1 MKYFCFLILF
11 LFVNVSADD
20 LRVYADMVRR
30 INIAIEKAFNVNN
43 LTIEDNPVTNALEY
57 VIEAIFD
64 DNYYNGDFA
73 TMNFMIARPD
83 QIEIVAHIPV
93 EPANTFE
100 NEIKKAMHYQYLM
113 EVEVRAKLSPLYV
126 TIHYSHIKRDQD
138 SRDIDLTALAEPRR
152 RLVKTVLKNI
162 ISRALVTMVNQFM
175 KQPEIRD
182 PSTDKVKDLGRLNLT
197 TVAEKRRVTGTS
209 LENTMR
215 QALLDKTLWRICC
228 MIGIYMSTRLPT
240 SYIKNIHVESNM
252 CTLYDGITQQRYQQ
266 INGVL
271 WQIGLD
277 NRRAQLF
284 EEQLI

>member
-64 DNYYNGDFA
+64 DNYYNGDF
-73 TMNFMIARPD
+73 D

-126 TIHYSHIKRDQD
+126 TIHYSHIKRDQDDSD

>member
-126 TIHYSHIKRDQD
+126 TIHYSHIKRDQ
-138 SRDIDLTALAEPRR
+138 
-152 RLVKTVLKNI
+152 
-162 ISRALVTMVNQFM
+162 VTMVNQFM

-182 PSTDKVKDLGRLNLT
+182 PSNLGRLNLT